1 MKAIKDRILFLH
13 LMSSV
18 FLKFFSLEWGHS
30 VSRTDSFHNYFQS
43 HFFFFLLF
51 IGLENSNQLQSLQ
64 SHFFS
69 SYYWTIITQILI
81 TLMTAYITE
90 MLTFKQITPILWIIS
105 VQTSE
110 FEMTFP
116 CLKKIDAVPFK
127 SQFVSPGGHTQS
139 VDAIWTGICEG
150 KRKMSHKSSNKAQN
164 VIRVVC
170 GKI

>member
-1 MKAIKDRILFLH
+1 MKAIRDRILFLH

-30 VSRTDSFHNYFQS
+30 VSRTDPFHNYFQS

-51 IGLENSNQLQSLQ
+51 IVLENNNQLQSLQ
-64 SHFFS
+64 SHCFY
-69 SYYWTIITQILI
+69 SYYWTIIKKILI
-81 TLMTAYITE
+81 ILMTAYITE

-127 SQFVSPGGHTQS
+127 SQLSAPVVIHNQS
-139 VDAIWTGICEG
+139 MQFGLASVKE
-150 KRKMSHKSSNKAQN
+150 KKMSHKNSNNAQN

-170 GKI
+170 GKT